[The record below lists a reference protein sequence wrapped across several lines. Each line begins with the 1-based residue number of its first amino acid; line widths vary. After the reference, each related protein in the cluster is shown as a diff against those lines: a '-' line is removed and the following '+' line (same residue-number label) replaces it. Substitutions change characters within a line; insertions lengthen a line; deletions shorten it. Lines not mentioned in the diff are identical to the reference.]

1 MIGKQT
7 DRQTVGFPRLV
18 NYADR
23 DSDYFQLKEKK
34 VLVSASML
42 IIASI
47 FAGIGLGV
55 TIKPVRD
62 THAIPFGQ
70 SLVGPS
76 LNARS

>member
-1 MIGKQT
+1 MPSQLRRSDHGKLQT
-7 DRQTVGFPRLV
+7 G
-18 NYADR
+18 
-23 DSDYFQLKEKK
+23 DSDYFKLKEKK
-34 VLVSASML
+34 VLASASML

-62 THAIPFGQ
+62 RHAIPFGK
-70 SLVGPS
+70 SLAGPS